1 MSDIEKFISGFKRFQ
16 GNYFGKNRSL
26 YEQLKHGQQ
35 PRALV
40 VACCDSRVDPAILTG
55 SEPGDIFV
63 VRNVANLV
71 PPREY
76 GGGYHGVSA
85 ALEFAVCHLGVENI
99 IVLGHSQCGGIRA
112 LMQDAGKCEGSEY
125 VAKWVGMA
133 APVREKVRREL
144 PNETFD
150 HQAHACEQAAILQSL
165 ENLLTF
171 PWIAARVGAGDLSIH
186 GWYFDLDQGELHG
199 YDPTFKAFVPLKEG
213 EAHKDSLPSTPP
225 DAVVP

>member
-1 MSDIEKFISGFKRFQ
+1 MPDIGKFIAGFKRFQ
-16 GNYFGKNRSL
+16 DNYFGQDRHL
-26 YEQLKHGQQ
+26 YEQLKLGQY

-85 ALEFAVCHLGVENI
+85 ALEFAVCQLGVEHI

-112 LMQDAGKCEGSEY
+112 LMRGSGNCENAEY
-125 VAKWVGMA
+125 VAKWVQIA
-133 APVREKVRREL
+133 APARDKVLHEL
-144 PNETFD
+144 PQQDFEL
-150 HQAHACEQAAILQSL
+150 QVRACEQAAILQSL
-165 ENLLTF
+165 ENLLSF
-171 PWIAARVGAGDLSIH
+171 PWIAQRMSTGDLAAH
-186 GWYFDLDQGELHG
+186 GWYFDLDRGELLG
-199 YDPTFKAFVPLKEG
+199 YDPAVKSFVPLKEG
-213 EAHKDSLPSTPP
+213 ETCRDSLPRAPETP
-225 DAVVP
+225 

>member
-1 MSDIEKFISGFKRFQ
+1 MSDIEKFVSGFKRFQ
-16 GNYFGKNRSL
+16 GNYFGEDRNL
-26 YEQLKHGQQ
+26 YEQLKHGQH

-40 VACCDSRVDPAILTG
+40 LACCDSRVDPAILTG

-85 ALEFAVCHLGVENI
+85 ALEFAVCHLGVEHI

-112 LMQDAGKCEGSEY
+112 LMQEAGECEGSEY
-125 VAKWVGMA
+125 IAKWMRIA
-133 APVREKVRREL
+133 EPVREKVRREL
-144 PNETFD
+144 PGESLD
-150 HQAHACEQAAILQSL
+150 RQSHACEQGAILQSL

-171 PWIAARVGAGDLSIH
+171 PWIAQRASTGDISIH
-186 GWYFDLDQGELHG
+186 GWYFDLAHGELLG
-199 YDPTFKAFVPLKEG
+199 YDPTDKVFAPLKEG
-213 EAHKDSLPSTPP
+213 EAFADSLPKAPATTP
-225 DAVVP
+225 A